1 MFNIIIVIL
10 FIIIRYSFLKQF
22 ENNENYENLIFL
34 QVDENVKV
42 IGRYYQNN
50 NITWLVQS
58 GSALEF
64 YISGKA
70 ANIDILGDSN
80 IFSEPDFRPRFGI
93 YVDDKLLIDTTI
105 NELELNIDLFKEEE
119 IEKTYKI
126 KIILLS
132 EAIYGGIGIKNININ
147 SCNKN
152 NKLIK
157 PAENKK
163 LIIEFIGDSITCGHG
178 VESKDEKESFKTT
191 TENFIKSYAY
201 LTTQL
206 LDADYSV
213 VAYSGHGIIY
223 GYSPDIQEES
233 EKAALLPPFYTKIS
247 RNKEYPGEWDFNN
260 NKYDII
266 VINLG
271 TNDNGYIKSDP
282 DKRSDEFIQE
292 YANFIDV
299 VRKNNPE
306 SFIICTVGTMIGNKI
321 IYPLIEKAVELVGDN
336 KIICFESP
344 KQDKEDG
351 YGANYHPSVITHEKL
366 SKLVAE
372 KIKSLL

>member
-50 NITWLVQS
+50 NITWLVKS

-152 NKLIK
+152 NKLK
-157 PAENKK
+157 
-163 LIIEFIGDSITCGHG
+163 
-178 VESKDEKESFKTT
+178 
-191 TENFIKSYAY
+191 
-201 LTTQL
+201 
-206 LDADYSV
+206 
-213 VAYSGHGIIY
+213 
-223 GYSPDIQEES
+223 
-233 EKAALLPPFYTKIS
+233 
-247 RNKEYPGEWDFNN
+247 
-260 NKYDII
+260 
-266 VINLG
+266 
-271 TNDNGYIKSDP
+271 
-282 DKRSDEFIQE
+282 
-292 YANFIDV
+292 
-299 VRKNNPE
+299 
-306 SFIICTVGTMIGNKI
+306 
-321 IYPLIEKAVELVGDN
+321 
-336 KIICFESP
+336 
-344 KQDKEDG
+344 
-351 YGANYHPSVITHEKL
+351 
-366 SKLVAE
+366 
-372 KIKSLL
+372 